1 MIQIQNL
8 TKQFGDKTIFK
19 NLSLTLDDG
28 EILTVM
34 GPSGIGKTTL
44 IKVLTGLEEAQSG
57 TITIENEQFPVGTP
71 QVSKQFAL
79 IFQDFNLFP
88 HLTVRENIELAPKIV
103 KKADQTSIT
112 QKTSELL
119 RKLNITEQA
128 NLYPYQLSGGQ
139 KQRVAIARAL
149 AMEPQVIIYDEPTSG
164 LDEQSTKQVES
175 IMLQLKKEGVSQL
188 VVTHDL
194 PFEKTISDRTFDFTK
209 EVSK

>member
-103 KKADQTSIT
+103 KKADQPSIT
-112 QKTSELL
+112 KKTSELL

>member
-19 NLSLTLDDG
+19 NLSLTPDDG
-28 EILTVM
+28 EFLTAM

-88 HLTVRENIELAPKIV
+88 HLTMKENIELAPKIV
-103 KKADQTSIT
+103 KKADLPSIT

-164 LDEQSTKQVES
+164 LDEQSKKQVES

-194 PFEKTISDRTFDFTK
+194 PFEKKISDRTFDFTK

>member
-88 HLTVRENIELAPKIV
+88 HLTMKENIELAPKIV
-103 KKADQTSIT
+103 KKEDLPSIT

-194 PFEKTISDRTFDFTK
+194 PFEKNISDRTFDFTK

>member
-88 HLTVRENIELAPKIV
+88 HLTVKENIELAPKIV
-103 KKADQTSIT
+103 KKADLPSIT

>member
-103 KKADQTSIT
+103 KKADQPSIT
-112 QKTSELL
+112 KKTSELL

-175 IMLQLKKEGVSQL
+175 IMLKLKKEGVSQL

>member
-88 HLTVRENIELAPKIV
+88 HLTVKENIELAPKIV
-103 KKADQTSIT
+103 KKADQPSIT

-164 LDEQSTKQVES
+164 LDEQSTRQVES

>member
-88 HLTVRENIELAPKIV
+88 HLTVKDNIELAPKIV
-103 KKADQTSIT
+103 KKADQPSIT

-119 RKLNITEQA
+119 RKLSITEQA

-164 LDEQSTKQVES
+164 LDEQSTRQVES

>member
-57 TITIENEQFPVGTP
+57 TITIGNEQFPVGTP

-88 HLTVRENIELAPKIV
+88 HLTVKENIELAPKIV
-103 KKADQTSIT
+103 KKADQPSIT

-128 NLYPYQLSGGQ
+128 NLYPHQLSGGQ

-164 LDEQSTKQVES
+164 LDEQSTRQVES

>member
-88 HLTVRENIELAPKIV
+88 HLTVKGNIELAPKIV
-103 KKADQTSIT
+103 KKADLPSIT